1 MKYLQKNED
10 ESQKRVF
17 RLIKIALC
25 LLVLV
30 FILEIW
36 MVNRL
41 STYGKQIQNIKE
53 AQSELILEN
62 QILENSIA
70 QNMSLKKIETE
81 AQNFGFLGI
90 KDLEYIKSS
99 GNEN

>member
-53 AQSELILEN
+53 AQGKLILEN
-62 QILENSIA
+62 QILENSVA
-70 QNMSLKKIETE
+70 QNVSLKKIETRV
-81 AQNFGFLGI
+81 QSFGFHDI